1 MNKFTPVFRRISH
14 LALISVFG
22 AMVAATSSLHAK
34 LDLDRVEPVP
44 AGQTIPVEDFFRP
57 SMFTSPQ
64 LNQSGTHVAALSS
77 GGTDSTKLVV
87 HELESNESWMG
98 EGLGDSDITRFSW
111 LDDEMLILTSAHPA
125 RGGVTLLASN
135 NRGRGRPYPI
145 VQQANFTILGSPLDD
160 RRNLL
165 ARLQSWGV
173 TDERGEVVRLD
184 TSLETADIVDPV
196 AMSETDRERV
206 QDQNRRAIR
215 EQIALLDTGVGQEY
229 FSDGNGNLAYGIVTD
244 SGVRYLHAWDG
255 KKWTKSP
262 VDLEAM
268 TVHGAGAEPGQVVVS
283 VHNYDGTV
291 SPVHLMDTVTGKL
304 GAEILRDK
312 AYDFDGWIVRDGGTR
327 SMVGVRFNRTL
338 PTYVWYDEGYQKLHA
353 MFKGQFPKQVVEIV
367 SVDDAINVFVLAVHD
382 DRSPVSYH
390 IANLEKRSVGP
401 LKTSRPWLDPK
412 RLSRVS
418 MFKFKTAEGHQLD
431 AIITL
436 PKGASRDNPV
446 ALVVLPHPGRTLWG
460 GWSRDVLGYHE
471 TAQFLAS
478 RGYGVVQP
486 NYRGTPGTRWMFPE
500 ADQWDWRKMSDDVS
514 RATKTALKTK
524 LFDPTRIAIMGQ
536 SLGAQLALSGAVHE
550 PDLYACVI
558 GMDGF
563 YDWSQV
569 MRALQYD
576 VHGNAAFSRLDFKMG
591 SEKQDPE
598 KFRQLSPINFVNQM
612 KAPMLVTQGLDSP
625 ELTRRESRR
634 LIGALN
640 KADVEN
646 DSIFT
651 DREGWGVFDLENRL
665 EVFERIESF
674 LAEHL

>member
-1 MNKFTPVFRRISH
+1 MICI
-14 LALISVFG
+14 LG
-22 AMVAATSSLHAK
+22 AVVAATASLQAK
-34 LDLDRVEPVP
+34 LDLDRIEPVP
-44 AGQTIPVEDFFRP
+44 EGGEIPAADFFRP
-57 SMFTSPQ
+57 AMFSTPQ
-64 LNQSGTHVAALSS
+64 LNPSGTHVAALSS
-77 GGTDSTKLVV
+77 GGTEGMKVLV
-87 HELESNESWMG
+87 HHLETSESWVV
-98 EGLGDSDITRFSW
+98 EGLGELDAIGVSW
-111 LDDEMLILTSAHPA
+111 LDDEMLILIAAYPA
-125 RGGVTLLASN
+125 RGGVALFAV
-135 NRGRGRPYPI
+135 NRQGRGRPYPI
-145 VQQANFTILGSPLDD
+145 VQQVGFTVLGAPLDD

-165 ARLQSWGV
+165 ARLRAGNV
-173 TDERGEVVRLD
+173 TDDRGEVVRLD
-184 TSLETADIVDPV
+184 TSIETATMIDAI
-196 AMSETDRERV
+196 AMSQTDRELIEK
-206 QDQNRRAIR
+206 QNRRAVR
-215 EQIALLDTGVGQEY
+215 EQITFLDTGVSQEY
-229 FSDGNGNLAYGIVTD
+229 VSDGNGNLAFGLVTD
-244 SGVRYLHAWDG
+244 AGQISLHAWDG

-291 SPVHLMDTVTGKL
+291 SPVHLMDAATGKL

-312 AYDFDGWIVRDGGTR
+312 SYDFHGWIVRDAGTR
-327 SMVGVRFNRTL
+327 SMVGLRFDRTL
-338 PTYVWYDEGYQKLHA
+338 PTFVWYDETYQKLHA

-367 SVDDAINVFVLAVHD
+367 SVDDAVNVFVLAVHD

-401 LKTSRPWLDPK
+401 LKTSRPWLDTK

-431 AIITL
+431 ALITL
-436 PKGASRDNPV
+436 PQGASRDNPV
-446 ALVVLPHPGRTLWG
+446 PLVVLPHAGRTLWG
-460 GWSRDVLGYHE
+460 GWSRDVLGYND

-524 LFDPTRIAIMGQ
+524 LFDPSRIAIMGQ

-550 PDLYACVI
+550 PDLYACAI

-563 YDWSQV
+563 YDWTQV
-569 MRALQYD
+569 MRAIQYD
-576 VHGNAAFSRLDFKMG
+576 VHGNGAYSRLDFKMG

-598 KFRQLSPINFVNQM
+598 KFRQQSPINFVDQM
-612 KAPMLVTQGLDSP
+612 KAPMLVTQGRDSP
-625 ELTRRESRR
+625 ELTRHESRR
-634 LIGALN
+634 LIGVLN
-640 KADVEN
+640 KANVEN

-651 DREGWGVFDLENRL
+651 DREGWGRFDLENRL
-665 EVFERIESF
+665 EVYERIESF